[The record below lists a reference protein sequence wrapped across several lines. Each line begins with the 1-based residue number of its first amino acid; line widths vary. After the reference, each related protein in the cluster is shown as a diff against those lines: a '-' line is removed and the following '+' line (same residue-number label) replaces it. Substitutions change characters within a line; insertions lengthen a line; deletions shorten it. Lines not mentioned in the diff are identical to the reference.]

1 MSNSLQRNASF
12 QHILDTTEQLI
23 KEKGCRH
30 TTLQDIIEK
39 SGLSKGAI
47 YHYVSGKDELFG
59 LVLKSKMEQMNLNFN
74 GVVEKAPAKDAV
86 LPIQFISEGMAAQTE
101 GQDVTSKIIT
111 YLLGQID
118 NPKVESILSEVYGF
132 SLNTAKSWIEIGQKA
147 GAIPEGI
154 DAEKMASLFMVFT
167 YGLRVQ
173 NIIAKDMGSRVQVDD
188 IFKVLLRSLQK

>member
-1 MSNSLQRNASF
+1 MSSPLQRNASF
-12 QHILDTTEQLI
+12 EHILDTTEQLI

-47 YHYVSGKDELFG
+47 YHYVSGKDELFA
-59 LVLKSKMEQMNLNFN
+59 LVLKSKMQKMSAGFD
-74 GVVEKAPAKDAV
+74 GVVEKSQAKDAV

-101 GQDVTSKIIT
+101 GKDVTSKIFT
-111 YLLGQID
+111 YLLGQVD
-118 NPKVESILSEVYGF
+118 NPKVETILSELYGF
-132 SLNTAKSWIEIGQKA
+132 SLNTAKSWIEVGQKA
-147 GAIPEGI
+147 GAIPAVI

-173 NIIAKDMGSRVQVDD
+173 NIISKNSGARVQIED
-188 IFKVLLRSLQK
+188 IFNLLFRALQ

>member
-30 TTLQDIIEK
+30 TTLQDIIER

-59 LVLKSKMEQMNLNFN
+59 LVLKSKMEHMNINFN
-74 GVVEKAPAKDAV
+74 GIVAEAPPKDAV
-86 LPIQFISEGMAAQTE
+86 LPIQFIAQGMAAQTE
-101 GQDVTSKIIT
+101 GQDITSKIIT

-118 NPKVESILSEVYGF
+118 NPKVESILREIYGF

-147 GAIPEGI
+147 GAIPEEI
-154 DAEKMASLFMVFT
+154 NAEKMASLFMVFT

-173 NIIAKDMGSRVQVDD
+173 NIISKNLEPRVQVED
-188 IFKVLLRSLQK
+188 IFKLLLRSLQ

>member
-1 MSNSLQRNASF
+1 MSNNLQRNSSF
-12 QHILDTTEQLI
+12 PHILDTTEQLI

-30 TTLQDIIEK
+30 TTLQDIIER

-59 LVLKSKMEQMNLNFN
+59 LVLKSKMEQMNNSFN
-74 GVVEKAPAKDAV
+74 GVVAEAAPKDAD
-86 LPIQFISEGMAAQTE
+86 LPIQFIAQGMAVQTE
-101 GQDVTSKIIT
+101 GHDVTSKIMT

-118 NPKVESILSEVYGF
+118 NPKVGSILSELYES

-147 GAIPEGI
+147 GAIPEEI

-173 NIIAKDMGSRVQVDD
+173 NIIPKNSGPRVQVED
-188 IFKVLLRSLQK
+188 IFKLILRSLK

>member
-23 KEKGCRH
+23 KEKGCPH
-30 TTLQDIIEK
+30 TTLQDIIER

-59 LVLKSKMEQMNLNFN
+59 LVLKSKMEHMNTSFN
-74 GVVEKAPAKDAV
+74 GVVAGTPPKDAV
-86 LPIQFISEGMAAQTE
+86 LPIQFIAEGMAAQTE
-101 GQDVTSKIIT
+101 GHDVTSKIFT

-118 NPKVESILSEVYGF
+118 NPKVASILQEIYGF
-132 SLNTAKSWIEIGQKA
+132 SLRTAKSWIEIGQKA
-147 GAIPEGI
+147 GAIPEEI
-154 DAEKMASLFMVFT
+154 NAEKMASLFMVFT

-173 NIIAKDMGSRVQVDD
+173 NIISNNLGPRVQVED
-188 IFKVLLRSLQK
+188 IFSLLIRSLK

>member
-1 MSNSLQRNASF
+1 MSNHLQKNASF

-30 TTLQDIIEK
+30 TTLQDIIER

-59 LVLKSKMEQMNLNFN
+59 LVLKAKMEQMDTGFH
-74 GVVEKAPAKDAV
+74 GVVAETPPRDAG
-86 LPIQFISEGMAAQTE
+86 LPIQFIAGGMAAQTE
-101 GQDVTSKIIT
+101 GQDVTSKIFT

-118 NPKVESILSEVYGF
+118 NPKVESILSEIYGF
-132 SLNTAKSWIEIGQKA
+132 SLNTAKNWIQTGQNAK
-147 GAIPEGI
+147 AIPEEI
-154 DAEKMASLFMVFT
+154 NAEKMAALFMVLT

-173 NIIAKDMGSRVQVDD
+173 NLISKNKGPRIQLDD
-188 IFKVLLRSLQK
+188 ILKLLLRSLQ

>member
-1 MSNSLQRNASF
+1 MSNNLHKNASF

-30 TTLQDIIEK
+30 TTLQDIIER

-59 LVLKSKMEQMNLNFN
+59 LVLKAKMEQLDTGFH
-74 GVVEKAPAKDAV
+74 GVVAETPLKDAV
-86 LPIQFISEGMAAQTE
+86 LPIQFIAGGMAAQTE
-101 GQDVTSKIIT
+101 ENDVTSIIFT

-118 NPKVESILSEVYGF
+118 NPKVKSILTEIYGF
-132 SLNTAKSWIEIGQKA
+132 SLKTSQSWIQTGQKA
-147 GAIPEGI
+147 GAIPEEI
-154 DAEKMASLFMVFT
+154 NAEKMAALFMVFT

-173 NIIAKDMGSRVQVDD
+173 NIISKNLGPRIQVED
-188 IFKVLLRSLQK
+188 ILKVLFRSLQ

>member
-30 TTLQDIIEK
+30 TTLQDIIER

-59 LVLKSKMEQMNLNFN
+59 LVLKSKMEHMNINFN
-74 GVVEKAPAKDAV
+74 GIVAEAPPKDAV
-86 LPIQFISEGMAAQTE
+86 LPIQFIAQGMAAQTE
-101 GQDVTSKIIT
+101 GQDITSKIIT

-118 NPKVESILSEVYGF
+118 NPKVESILREIYSF

-147 GAIPEGI
+147 GAIPEEI
-154 DAEKMASLFMVFT
+154 NAEKMASLFMVFT

-173 NIIAKDMGSRVQVDD
+173 NIISKNLEPRVQVED
-188 IFKVLLRSLQK
+188 IFKLLLRSLQ